1 MYGIP
6 TFISRPGAGSTGVP
20 EQRHIA
26 GSLHRRGLATHSV
39 LDGLGEQSSEL
50 PCAEGVHDLEQHR
63 VALRVASVVRAICL
77 VEALEST
84 LPGGVFFVHTAYF
97 SFHSAYFC
105 SSTAAVQDA
114 GERSGMEARL
124 LADLERLQLHA
135 PCESTDVHALHYWGL
150 FSMLNQ
156 LVRAT
161 IHSFAHGRRACFRVP
176 HLWSY
181 QPARGC
187 RESLLTNQSSAF
199 SCYFG
204 SEFSCGRQCRRAPLE
219 PFRGVVDEAKGI
231 RRSEHGW
238 PQAGEIEYVVG
249 GEMRILAA
257 RYTGLDFHA
266 IRSAVTR
273 WAFRL
278 SPRVEDH
285 LQSLRHANHLT
296 PHGYVAVHLRLSDK
310 LLLASERARKVPLSA
325 FVAAAAELATTRA
338 TPIMLFTISAAEV
351 IADLNHIP
359 DTPTLNLSRFRV
371 PVHLANTAER
381 TSWIVKSTDVHANA
395 FNALA
400 DMKLLSEAAGAV
412 VTFSSNMG
420 RFLHYLTLSEQRE
433 GRMRVRSMDW
443 ASFAPE
449 EVT

>member
-1 MYGIP
+1 
-6 TFISRPGAGSTGVP
+6 
-20 EQRHIA
+20 
-26 GSLHRRGLATHSV
+26 
-39 LDGLGEQSSEL
+39 
-50 PCAEGVHDLEQHR
+50 
-63 VALRVASVVRAICL
+63 
-77 VEALEST
+77 
-84 LPGGVFFVHTAYF
+84 
-97 SFHSAYFC
+97 
-105 SSTAAVQDA
+105 
-114 GERSGMEARL
+114 MEARL

-231 RRSEHGW
+231 WRFEHGW

>member
-84 LPGGVFFVHTAYF
+84 LPKGVAVRRFFRFTLRIFRFTMRIFVGR
-97 SFHSAYFC
+97 
-105 SSTAAVQDA
+105 A